1 MLMYI
6 FGLLDLLSAATLL
19 SLNWGYGT
27 NVAWFCVAYLV
38 LKAIPFIKDPA
49 SIIDILA
56 AIVIVFAIFGIYGV
70 VSYIAVL
77 WLFQKALFSFLP
89 R

>member
-1 MLMYI
+1 AL
-6 FGLLDLLSAATLL
+6 
-19 SLNWGYGT
+19 
-27 NVAWFCVAYLV
+27 
-38 LKAIPFIKDPA
+38 PFIKDPA

-56 AIVIVFAIFGIYGV
+56 AIVIIFAIFGVYGII
-70 VSYIAVL
+70 SYIAVL